1 MFDLFLSLPILLF
14 LDQLLLDIDS
24 KSSNQFEGFVW
35 NGYWLTDYE
44 KIVWREKEKTI
55 YKNEWKWNKEER
67 KIKVVLCIR
76 VCI

>member
-1 MFDLFLSLPILLF
+1 MFDLFLSLSLPILLF

-44 KIVWREKEKTI
+44 KIVWTEKEKNYI
-55 YKNEWKWNKEER
+55 YT
-67 KIKVVLCIR
+67 
-76 VCI
+76 

>member
-1 MFDLFLSLPILLF
+1 MFDLFLSLSSNSVIF

-44 KIVWREKEKTI
+44 KIVWTEKEKKLYI
-55 YKNEWKWNKEER
+55 RMNENGTKRNEK
-67 KIKVVLCIR
+67 
-76 VCI
+76 